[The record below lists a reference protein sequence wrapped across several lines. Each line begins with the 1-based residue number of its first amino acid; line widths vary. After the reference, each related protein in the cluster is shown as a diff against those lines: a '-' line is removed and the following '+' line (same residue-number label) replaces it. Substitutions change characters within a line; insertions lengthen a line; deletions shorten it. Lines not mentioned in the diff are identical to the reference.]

1 MNIKLYEVYSG
12 HELQIAE
19 LIQRRRLQLLVHSC
33 LYYEMDINLV
43 SDRQWDIWAKELVQL
58 QEQYPSISEN
68 VIYHNAF
75 KDWDAS
81 TGAFL
86 PLQDPWVVRKAQML
100 GGKRSVKSKP
110 VTSKPIEPKPFKI
123 TSKVTNPVTKRKL
136 F

>member
-1 MNIKLYEVYSG
+1 MHNKLYEIYSG

-33 LYYEMDINLV
+33 LYYEMDTNLV

-58 QEQYPSISEN
+58 QAQYPEISVN
-68 VIYHNAF
+68 VIWYDAF

-81 TGAFL
+81 TGFNL
-86 PLQDPWVVRKAQML
+86 PLKDPWVMRKARQL
-100 GGKRSVKSKP
+100 SGKSSVTKKTPRPVVTQPVPKSTKA
-110 VTSKPIEPKPFKI
+110 T
-123 TSKVTNPVTKRKL
+123 TKRKL